1 MKLRTDVTA
10 ALVGALYLLDRLGR
24 RSGVTRA
31 EAEARL
37 PGDELVANPM
47 WQSTRATTIDAPP
60 DDVWPWIVQMGFPS
74 HRAGWYT
81 PHWLDRLTFGI
92 KQPSASEIRP
102 ELQHL
107 EPGDRIP
114 DSDDCSVYFT
124 VAEVEPPRGLV
135 LHSTRHIIKPI
146 KTIDFSWAFILR
158 NALGG
163 KTRLY
168 IRARSNYTPR
178 SALPFVELVI
188 GVGDFVNAGAML
200 RGMKRLVE
208 GAEHSAER
216 SRPPSPSSWSRRC
229 DTTSAS
235 DTGRA
240 RGVALAAATDR
251 VVPFGLDSIQRINC
265 GGVVRQVVM
274 TIFPRAWPSLR

>member
-124 VAEVEPPRGLV
+124 VAEVEPPRALV
-135 LHSTRHIIKPI
+135 LHSTRHVIKPI

-158 NALGG
+158 NDLGG
-163 KTRLY
+163 KTRLC

-200 RGMKRLVE
+200 RGMKRRVE
-208 GAEHSAER
+208 RAEHSPER

-229 DTTSAS
+229 ERTS
-235 DTGRA
+235 
-240 RGVALAAATDR
+240 
-251 VVPFGLDSIQRINC
+251 
-265 GGVVRQVVM
+265 
-274 TIFPRAWPSLR
+274 